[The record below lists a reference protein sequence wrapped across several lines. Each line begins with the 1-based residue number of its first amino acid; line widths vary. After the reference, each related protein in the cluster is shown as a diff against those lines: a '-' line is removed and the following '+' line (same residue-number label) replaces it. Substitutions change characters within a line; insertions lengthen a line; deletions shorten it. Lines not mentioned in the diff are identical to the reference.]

1 VTSGEQSSRLKGSV
15 IAADLEGQRTTA
27 VAEMEEQIIKCDS
40 LYADNT
46 VHLFTE
52 VSWELPSPSETCDCV
67 ELLYKTVYTQQTL
80 HSS

>member
-1 VTSGEQSSRLKGSV
+1 VTSGEQSSKLKGSV

-52 VSWELPSPSETCDCV
+52 VS
-67 ELLYKTVYTQQTL
+67 
-80 HSS
+80 